1 MNGRS
6 SLVHRVSPPLVHGVI
21 LHRFTAAAF
30 HWFIP
35 DHPNMNEIPSTTR
48 VLELYRTMSLIR
60 AFDTHAGDARRDG
73 RLRGSVHEYIGE
85 EAIATG
91 VCANLNRD
99 DYISSYHRGHG
110 HCLAKGA
117 DPEAM
122 MKELY
127 GRVGGVCG
135 GKGGSMHVADFSLGI
150 LGANGVVADGVTIA
164 VGAAQAVKLK
174 GEKRVV
180 VAVFG
185 DGAMNRGPMLEAL
198 NGASVFALPVLFVCE
213 DNLYSDRT
221 RTGSVTAGPGPLA
234 RAAAF
239 GIPGETVDGNDVL
252 AVTEAAARCVRHV
265 REEGRPRFLHATT
278 YRWRGHL
285 ALDKGLYRDPAEI
298 ERWKAID
305 PINRTAAWLES
316 RGVAKDAI
324 ARESEAARE
333 RVARAVAAAEAAPWP
348 AASTLYTDVQDVG
361 APS

>member
-1 MNGRS
+1 MR
-6 SLVHRVSPPLVHGVI
+6 
-21 LHRFTAAAF
+21 
-30 HWFIP
+30 
-35 DHPNMNEIPSTTR
+35 MNEIPSVEAMR
-48 VLELYRTMSLIR
+48 ALYRTMSLIR

-73 RLRGSVHEYIGE
+73 KLRGSVHEYIGQ

-91 VCANLNRD
+91 VCASLRLT

-117 DPEAM
+117 DPDAM

-127 GRVGGVCG
+127 GRAGGVCG

-174 GEKRVV
+174 GEDRIV
-180 VAVFG
+180 VAFFG

-198 NGASVFALPVLFVCE
+198 NWARVFDLPILFVCE

-221 RTGSVTAGPGPLA
+221 RTCSVTAGPGVLA

-239 GIPGETVDGNDVL
+239 GIEGVSVDGNDVL
-252 AVTEAAARCVRHV
+252 AVHEAAARFIERVRA
-265 REEGRPRFLHATT
+265 GGGPRFLHATT
-278 YRWRGHL
+278 YRWQGHL
-285 ALDKGLYRDPAEI
+285 ALDPGLYRQPAELAH
-298 ERWKAID
+298 WKTID
-305 PINRTAAWLES
+305 PLTRTAAWLMS
-316 RGVAKDAI
+316 RGVSQSTIIEEDA
-324 ARESEAARE
+324 AAAA
-333 RVARAVAAAEAAPWP
+333 RVARAVSAAEVAPWP
-348 AASTLYTDVQDVG
+348 ANDTLFHDVQDVG

>member
-1 MNGRS
+1 
-6 SLVHRVSPPLVHGVI
+6 
-21 LHRFTAAAF
+21 
-30 HWFIP
+30 
-35 DHPNMNEIPSTTR
+35 MNEIPPTES
-48 VLELYRTMSLIR
+48 VLSLYRTMCLIR
-60 AFDTHAGDARRDG
+60 AFDTHAGDARRAG
-73 RLRGSVHEYIGE
+73 KLRGSVHEYIGQ

-91 VCANLNRD
+91 VCANLDRA

-164 VGAAQAVKLK
+164 VGAAHAVKMK
-174 GEKRVV
+174 GEQRVV
-180 VAVFG
+180 VAFFG

-198 NGASVFALPVLFVCE
+198 NWASVFGLPVLFVCE

-221 RTGSVTAGPGPLA
+221 RTGSVSAGPGPLA

-239 GIPGETVDGNDVL
+239 GIAGETVDGNDVI
-252 AVTEAAARCVRHV
+252 AVSEAAARHV
-265 REEGRPRFLHATT
+265 REVREHSRPRFLHATT

-285 ALDKGLYRDPAEI
+285 ALDKGLYRDPREV
-298 ERWKAID
+298 ERWQAVD
-305 PINRTAAWLES
+305 PIVRTASWLSS
-316 RGVAKDAI
+316 RGVERTGLSRENDAAI
-324 ARESEAARE
+324 E
-333 RVARAVAAAEAAPWP
+333 RVARAVAAAETAPWP
-348 AASTLYTDVQDVG
+348 DHTTLYTDVQDVG

>member
-1 MNGRS
+1 MS
-6 SLVHRVSPPLVHGVI
+6 EV
-21 LHRFTAAAF
+21 
-30 HWFIP
+30 
-35 DHPNMNEIPSTTR
+35 PSVAR
-48 VLELYRTMSLIR
+48 VLQLYRTMCLIR
-60 AFDTHAGDARRDG
+60 AFDTHAGDARREG
-73 RLRGSVHEYIGE
+73 KLRGSVHEYIGE

-91 VCANLNRD
+91 VCANLRRD
-99 DYISSYHRGHG
+99 DYIASYHRGHG

-164 VGAAQAVKLK
+164 VGAAQAVKMK
-174 GEKRVV
+174 GENRVV
-180 VAVFG
+180 VAFFG

-198 NGASVFALPVLFVCE
+198 NWASVFGLPVLFVCE

-239 GIPGETVDGNDVL
+239 GIPGETVDGNDVI
-252 AVTEAAARCVRHV
+252 AVGEAASRYV
-265 REEGRPRFLHATT
+265 REVREQSRPRFLHATT

-285 ALDKGLYRDPAEI
+285 ALDKGLYRSPEELA
-298 ERWKAID
+298 RWKKID
-305 PINRTAAWLES
+305 PIVRTAAWLES
-316 RGVAKDAI
+316 HGVAAQDI
-324 ARESEAARE
+324 ARENEPAVDAVR
-333 RVARAVAAAEAAPWP
+333 RAVAAAEAAPWP
-348 AASTLYTDVQDVG
+348 AASTLYSDVQDVG